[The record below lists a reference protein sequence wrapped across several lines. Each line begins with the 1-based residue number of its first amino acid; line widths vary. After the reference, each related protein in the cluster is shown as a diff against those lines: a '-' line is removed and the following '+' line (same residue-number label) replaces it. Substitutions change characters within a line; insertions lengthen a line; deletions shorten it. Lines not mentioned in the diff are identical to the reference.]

1 MLFSWKKNRE
11 KEKIFLNKNNN
22 ALLAELR
29 QKGITNKNILNAIK
43 KVPRELFVNEISIQ
57 WAYENIPLPIDC
69 EQTISQPYVV
79 AYMIDCLKL
88 KKTDKVLEIGTGTGY
103 QTAII
108 SYLCQKIY
116 TIEIFDKLFHQ
127 AKININK
134 LKIKN
139 VIYKHDNGINS
150 WGEEILFDAIIIS
163 AASEEI
169 PSKILKN
176 LKNYGNLIIPKKYP
190 FDNQKLILI
199 KKTGKNSFDQKELF
213 DVKFVPLLNK
223 NIDIDRTDSHAK

>member
-1 MLFSWKKNRE
+1 MLFSWKKNRT
-11 KEKIFLNKNNN
+11 KEKIFLNKNNDD
-22 ALLAELR
+22 LLVELR
-29 QKGITNKNILNAIK
+29 EKGITNKNILNVIK
-43 KVPRELFVNEISIQ
+43 KVPRELFVNKISIQ

-108 SYLCQKIY
+108 SHLCQKIY

-127 AKININK
+127 AKKNINK
-134 LKIKN
+134 LKIRN
-139 VIYKHDNGINS
+139 VIHKHDNGING
-150 WGEEILFDAIIIS
+150 WGEEMLFDAIIIS

-223 NIDIDRTDSHAK
+223 NIEH

>member
-1 MLFSWKKNRE
+1 MLFSWKKNRA

-108 SYLCQKIY
+108 SHLCQKIH
-116 TIEIFDKLFHQ
+116 TIEIFDKLFNQ
-127 AKININK
+127 AKINIGK
-134 LKIKN
+134 LGIKN
-139 VIYKHDNGINS
+139 VIHKLGNGANG
-150 WGEEILFDAIIIS
+150 WGEKILFDAIIVS
-163 AASEEI
+163 AASEKI
-169 PSKILKN
+169 PLKLLQN
-176 LKNYGNLIIPKKYP
+176 LKDHGKLIIPIKYSSG
-190 FDNQKLILI
+190 NQKLKLI
-199 KKTGKNSFDQKELF
+199 KKNSESSFDQKELF

-223 NIDIDRTDSHAK
+223 NIEH

>member
-1 MLFSWKKNRE
+1 MNFSWKKNSL
-11 KEKIFLNKNNN
+11 KERIFFNKNNDD
-22 ALLAELR
+22 LLEELKEKR
-29 QKGITNKNILNAIK
+29 IIDNNILSAIK
-43 KVPRELFVNEISIQ
+43 KVPRELFVNKLSSQ
-57 WAYENIPLPIDC
+57 LAYENMPLPVEC

-108 SYLCQKIY
+108 SHLCQKIY

-134 LKIKN
+134 LKIRN
-139 VIYKHDNGINS
+139 VIHKHDNGING
-150 WGEEILFDAIIIS
+150 WEEEILFDAIIIS
-163 AASEEI
+163 AASEEM

-176 LKNYGNLIIPKKYP
+176 LKNYGKLIFPKKYP
-190 FDNQKLILI
+190 SENQKLILI
-199 KKTGKNSFDQKELF
+199 EKIGENNFKKKELF
-213 DVKFVPLLNK
+213 DVKFVPLLSN
-223 NIDIDRTDSHAK
+223 NVQH

>member
-1 MLFSWKKNRE
+1 MDFFIKKNSI
-11 KEKIFLNKNNN
+11 KERIFFNKNNDD
-22 ALLAELR
+22 LVEELR
-29 QKGITNKNILNAIK
+29 KKGITDKNILNAIK
-43 KVPRELFVNEISIQ
+43 KVPRELFVNKLSSQ
-57 WAYENIPLPIDC
+57 LAYENMPLPVEC
-69 EQTISQPYVV
+69 GQTISQPYVV

-108 SYLCQKIY
+108 SHLCQKIY

-134 LKIKN
+134 LKIRN
-139 VIYKHDNGINS
+139 VIHKHDNGING

-223 NIDIDRTDSHAK
+223 NIEH

>member
-1 MLFSWKKNRE
+1 MHFFRKKNSI
-11 KEKIFLNKNNN
+11 KERIFFNKNNDD
-22 ALLAELR
+22 LVEELR
-29 QKGITNKNILNAIK
+29 ENGITDNNILNAIK
-43 KVPRELFVNEISIQ
+43 KVPRELFVNKLSSQ
-57 WAYENIPLPIDC
+57 LAYENMPLPVEC
-69 EQTISQPYVV
+69 GQTISQPYVV

-108 SYLCQKIY
+108 SHLCQKIY

-134 LKIKN
+134 LKIRN
-139 VIYKHDNGINS
+139 VIHKHDNGING

-169 PSKILKN
+169 PSKVLKN

-223 NIDIDRTDSHAK
+223 NIEH